1 MNGTSYFLNV
11 FLSKIRAKREISDQF
26 SGKRPYNITINLTK
40 RNGFLCQVQ
49 RVFLTGFWT
58 KKEQNV
64 RFQADF
70 QEKTLIIERQFFQ
83 NVTVF
88 YDRYILFFRCFFGR
102 GNFHHLRA
110 TGKTFSLDVCP
121 SIQFHQLLLKPN
133 LFFRCFFIQ
142 KKRKREISDHFF
154 RETPYNR
161 TTIFTKRNGFLCQ
174 VQRVFLTGFC

>member
-1 MNGTSYFLNV
+1 MPIFRN
-11 FLSKIRAKREISDQF
+11 
-26 SGKRPYNITINLTK
+26 RPYNRTTIFQTVT
-40 RNGFLCQVQ
+40 GFYDRYILFFRCLCQVQ
-49 RVFLTGFWT
+49 RVFFLTGFWS

-70 QEKTLIIERQFFQ
+70 QENTLIIERQCFQ

-133 LFFRCFFIQ
+133 QFFRCFFIQ

-154 RETPYNR
+154 RETHIIERQFSQNVTVSYVR
-161 TTIFTKRNGFLCQ
+161 YS
-174 VQRVFLTGFC
+174 VFF

>member
-1 MNGTSYFLNV
+1 MLGTACFFKRFLV
-11 FLSKIRAKREISDQF
+11 
-26 SGKRPYNITINLTK
+26 
-40 RNGFLCQVQ
+40 
-49 RVFLTGFWT
+49 
-58 KKEQNV
+58 KKDQNV

-70 QEKTLIIERQFFQ
+70 QGNPLIIERQFFSKR
-83 NVTVF
+83 NGF

-142 KKRKREISDHFF
+142 KRENVRFQ
-154 RETPYNR
+154 
-161 TTIFTKRNGFLCQ
+161 TIFSGKPYIIERQFSQHVTVSYVRYS
-174 VQRVFLTGFC
+174 VFV